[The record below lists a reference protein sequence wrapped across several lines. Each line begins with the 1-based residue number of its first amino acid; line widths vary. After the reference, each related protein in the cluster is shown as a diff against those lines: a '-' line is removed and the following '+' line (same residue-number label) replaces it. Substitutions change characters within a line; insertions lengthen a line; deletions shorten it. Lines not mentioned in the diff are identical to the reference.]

1 MPRVVVKFFSIY
13 SDVVNNIYIDV
24 DEGSTIED
32 LISKLLTK
40 YPDLKEIFE
49 NIKPI
54 ILINGSVHDSPVALK
69 DGDEVA
75 FIPPASGG

>member
-1 MPRVVVKFFSIY
+1 MPRVVVKFFSVY
-13 SDVVNNIYIDV
+13 SDVVNNVYIDV

-40 YPDLKEIFE
+40 YPDLKGIFE
-49 NIKPI
+49 KIKPI